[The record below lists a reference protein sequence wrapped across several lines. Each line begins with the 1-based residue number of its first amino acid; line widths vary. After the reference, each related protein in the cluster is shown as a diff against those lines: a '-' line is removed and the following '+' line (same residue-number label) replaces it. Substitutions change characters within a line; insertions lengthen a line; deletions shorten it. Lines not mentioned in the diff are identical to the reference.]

1 MTQMIALTFAKVY
14 LNNRVKDLN
23 LMFFEKKTRTRKIYI
38 DE

>member
-1 MTQMIALTFAKVY
+1 MIALTFAKVY

-23 LMFFEKKTRTRKIYI
+23 LMFFEKKKTRTRKIYI